1 MLDPETP
8 SRWPKTFW
16 FVRGMVVGLLLIGT
30 ANAVSYFFRSEGWGS
45 LLGNRQAGRE
55 AIGFPLEVWRAGAAY
70 GGLFVARVPM
80 LVNVLTALLVGAI
93 CGGLM
98 VVNHRWLE
106 QMLNDFEARERQTSK
121 HNFQFTLQGLL
132 VVTVLSAVAAMAVKT
147 FASRPESLLF
157 IYVLG
162 PTALVLLALV
172 PYRIAWQQRVAILAP
187 ATIAMIAVAIAIGVS
202 LDIEFDV
209 VLMGIFI
216 CWVPQTVIAA
226 LGLTLSLMIQ
236 YQRLHRRSV

>member
-1 MLDPETP
+1 MVDPLTE
-8 SRWPKTFW
+8 SRWTKTFW
-16 FVRGMVVGLLLIGT
+16 FLRGMVVGLLLIGT

-55 AIGFPLEVWRAGAAY
+55 AIGFPLELWRAGTAY
-70 GGLFVARVPM
+70 GGLFVARVPL
-80 LVNVLTALLVGAI
+80 LVNALTAVLVGAI

-98 VVNHRWLE
+98 VVNHRLLE
-106 QMLNDFEARERQTSK
+106 KMLNEFEEREQQTSQQ
-121 HNFQFTLQGLL
+121 NFQFTLQGLL
-132 VVTVLSAVAAMAVKT
+132 IATVLSAVVAMAVKT

-162 PTALVLLALV
+162 PTALVLLALL

-187 ATIAMIAVAIAIGVS
+187 ITIAMIGVALAIGAS
-202 LDIEFDV
+202 LGIEFDV

-216 CWVPQTVIAA
+216 CWVPD
-226 LGLTLSLMIQ
+226 
-236 YQRLHRRSV
+236 RKSVV